1 MSGKQITV
9 GIAGLTHLGITTAI
23 SLAQRGFNTVWL
35 ASDEKHLRALE
46 SGFFGIS
53 EPDLADAFARN
64 RDRILITNHFESLG
78 RCDLVYV
85 SPDIPTNSRGVSDL
99 NGVRLLINECLN
111 HVSQD
116 TVVIILSQVPPG
128 FTRSIEF
135 SKQRLFYQVET
146 LVFGQALERAL
157 YPERYIVGSHTG
169 FEELPNVYHEVLS
182 AFECPI
188 LNMNYESAEL
198 TKIAI
203 NCYLVSSVCTSN
215 TLAELSSK
223 LGANWSQ
230 ISAALR
236 LDKRIG
242 EHAYLT
248 PGLGISG
255 GNLERDLE
263 TVSSLG
269 QEYNTNVDL
278 IETWKDQS
286 AYHKNWAFRSLILNL
301 DGEMDSRRIGIL
313 GLTYKPQTHSIK
325 NSPSVQLIEKLT
337 SNEVVVYDPVAEFSG
352 LSSFVNRVDHP
363 MTVFDDADAVVV
375 MTPWSEF
382 SGLPLDDIAERMAG
396 DLVVDPYRV
405 FAKKSCLAVG
415 LRHVSLFE

>member
-1 MSGKQITV
+1 M
-9 GIAGLTHLGITTAI
+9 
-23 SLAQRGFNTVWL
+23 
-35 ASDEKHLRALE
+35 
-46 SGFFGIS
+46 
-53 EPDLADAFARN
+53 
-64 RDRILITNHFESLG
+64 
-78 RCDLVYV
+78 VYV

-116 TVVIILSQVPPG
+116 TVVVILSQVPPG
-128 FTRSIEF
+128 FTRSIKF

-157 YPERYIVGSHTG
+157 YPERYIVGSNTG
-169 FEELPNVYHEVLS
+169 FEELPDVYHEVLS

-203 NCYLVSSVCTSN
+203 NCFLVSSVCTTN

-242 EHAYLT
+242 EHAYLA

-263 TVSSLG
+263 TISSLG
-269 QEYNTNVDL
+269 KKYNSNADL
-278 IETWKDQS
+278 IETWKAQS

-301 DGEMDSRRIGIL
+301 DGDMEFRRIGIL

-325 NSPSVQLIEKLT
+325 N
-337 SNEVVVYDPVAEFSG
+337 F
-352 LSSFVNRVDHP
+352 
-363 MTVFDDADAVVV
+363 
-375 MTPWSEF
+375 
-382 SGLPLDDIAERMAG
+382 LP
-396 DLVVDPYRV
+396 
-405 FAKKSCLAVG
+405 FN
-415 LRHVSLFE
+415 